1 MTEVPFGMNC
11 GDAPMKSRVRSP
23 RDLTG
28 EFQTV
33 TLGCRREGVARD
45 FAT

>member
-1 MTEVPFGMNC
+1 MEVPFGMNC
-11 GDAPMKSRVRSP
+11 GDVQMKSLAGSS

-33 TLGCRREGVARD
+33 TLGCRREGVAAAS
-45 FAT
+45 AT